1 MQCIVKGQS
10 ERLTIMR
17 AQFFRLIKHHDHP
30 EDIGQKLD
38 LLIALT
44 VNGIF
49 LK

>member
-1 MQCIVKGQS
+1 MQCMVKGQS

-44 VNGIF
+44 SNGIF
-49 LK
+49 F